1 MANAKIVVKVT
12 PKKTRGGTI
21 IAKQVAKIEK
31 TDSPRGKPF
40 FQTRARLN
48 VHLVN
53 KHGERRR

>member
-31 TDSPRGKPF
+31 TDSPKGKPF
-40 FQTRARLN
+40 FQTRAKID
-48 VHLVN
+48 VHLAGKN
-53 KHGERRR
+53 GRRRR